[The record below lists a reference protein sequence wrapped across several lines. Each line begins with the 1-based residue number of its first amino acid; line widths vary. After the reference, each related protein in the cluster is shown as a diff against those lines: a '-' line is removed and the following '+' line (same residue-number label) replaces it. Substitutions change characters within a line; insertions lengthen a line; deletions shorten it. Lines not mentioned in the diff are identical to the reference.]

1 MLLVLLVAPFFA
13 LATGV
18 ISLLPNNSF
27 EGVDIAG
34 FVNMFQTAFQFFP
47 ADVWILCISSIT
59 LWITIHVVTAF
70 VSFVVKMFLGGLTL

>member
-1 MLLVLLVAPFFA
+1 MLLVLLLAPFFA
-13 LATGV
+13 IASSV

-47 ADVWILCISSIT
+47 ADVWILCIGSIT
-59 LWITIHVVTAF
+59 FWITIHLITAF
-70 VSFVVKMFLGGLTL
+70 LSFVVKMLLGGLTL

>member
-1 MLLVLLVAPFFA
+1 MLLVLLLAPFFA
-13 LATGV
+13 IASSV

-47 ADVWILCISSIT
+47 ADVWILCIGSIT
-59 LWITIHVVTAF
+59 FWITIHLITAF
-70 VSFVVKMFLGGLTL
+70 LSFIVKMLLGGLTL